1 MHKILINDD
10 LYHLPESWDELTV
23 PQLLHLVKLTKSDIP
38 IEQLKIEMLL
48 YCLQAHV
55 CRHKIIYQDKVRIA
69 IGQRSKQAKFTV
81 RNHSYL
87 LTPEEVNSLANL
99 FQFLLKSVTER
110 ITDEKIYYVNP
121 LLSTNPYPTFRYHL
135 HTYTSPDD
143 GLLNITFEQYMYLQT
158 YLDAMRQDPQNINL
172 LLACLW
178 HRGKVFD
185 INRIEKDAAILKHL
199 PDNKKMLMYWFILGS
214 LSFLS
219 EMFPDVFSGDGK
231 GSGRIFDSQLRL
243 LDSLAQSDMTKKNE
257 VRHGLLID
265 ALYSM
270 DESISHKK
278 EIEERF
284 NK

>member
-1 MHKILINDD
+1 
-10 LYHLPESWDELTV
+10 
-23 PQLLHLVKLTKSDIP
+23 
-38 IEQLKIEMLL
+38 
-48 YCLQAHV
+48 
-55 CRHKIIYQDKVRIA
+55 
-69 IGQRSKQAKFTV
+69 
-81 RNHSYL
+81 
-87 LTPEEVNSLANL
+87 
-99 FQFLLKSVTER
+99 
-110 ITDEKIYYVNP
+110 
-121 LLSTNPYPTFRYHL
+121 
-135 HTYTSPDD
+135 
-143 GLLNITFEQYMYLQT
+143 MYLQT
-158 YLDAMRQDPQNINL
+158 YLDAMRQAPQNINL

-178 HRGKVFD
+178 YRGKVFD
-185 INRIEKDAAILKHL
+185 INRIEKDAAVLKHL

-214 LSFLS
+214 LSFLA

-243 LDSLAQSDMTKKNE
+243 LDSLAQSDMTKKDE

>member
-55 CRHKIIYQDKVRIA
+55 CRHRIIYQDKVRIA

-87 LTPEEVNSLANL
+87 LTPEEINSLADL

-110 ITDEKIYYVNP
+110 ITNEERYYLNP
-121 LLSTNPYPTFRYHL
+121 LLSTNPYPTFRCHL
-135 HTYTSPDD
+135 HAYTGPDD

-158 YLDAMRQDPQNINL
+158 YLDAMRQAPQNINL

-178 HRGKVFD
+178 YRGKVFD
-185 INRIEKDAAILKHL
+185 INRIEKDAAVLKHL

-214 LSFLS
+214 LSFLA

-243 LDSLAQSDMTKKNE
+243 LDSLAQSDMTKKDE

-278 EIEERF
+278 ETEERF